1 MAAAIIRPLPRQSL
15 GSFLTPGSPLFGMP
29 AQGLAARWCVF
40 RVLVLRHAFPMLLRV
55 QRPSG

>member
-1 MAAAIIRPLPRQSL
+1 MAAVITRPLPRQSL
-15 GSFLTPGSPLFGMP
+15 GVVPDAGSPHFGLP